1 MNTAAEEID
10 EDINLLELGV
20 SSIEAM
26 QIINSIKEELQ
37 VDVSPAIILNIRPLA
52 NWHLFWPALPNKGRN
67 LFLSGLKRGWK
78 FNGKVRAKIC

>member
-1 MNTAAEEID
+1 MEERIKELIDIIKREVANVMNTAAEEID

-37 VDVSPAIILNIRPLA
+37 VDVSPAIIFEYQTIGELA
-52 NWHLFWPALPNKGRN
+52 S
-67 LFLSGLKRGWK
+67 FLAG
-78 FNGKVRAKIC
+78 VAE